1 MIRTKFDSMGWNWE
15 KKLIKK
21 NHAKQKKKQLKKLE
35 LNSK

>member
-21 NHAKQKKKQLKKLE
+21 TMQKKKQLKKLE

>member
-15 KKLIKK
+15 KKINKK
-21 NHAKQKKKQLKKLE
+21 KPCKTKKKQLKKLK